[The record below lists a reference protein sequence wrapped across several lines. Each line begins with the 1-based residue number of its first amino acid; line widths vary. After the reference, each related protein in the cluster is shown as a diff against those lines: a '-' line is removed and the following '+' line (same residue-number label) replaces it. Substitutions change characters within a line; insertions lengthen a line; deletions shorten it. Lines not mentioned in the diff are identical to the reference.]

1 MKVVTMQMTM
11 VIIEKI
17 KYYLIYMEDL
27 LTYFKREVFIHGEK
41 KELDEEHKHKIRFI
55 YFFAI
60 LFILLLIGRIFNIL

>member
-17 KYYLIYMEDL
+17 KYYLIYMEHL
-27 LTYFKREVFIHGEK
+27 LAYFKSEAFLHDEK
-41 KELDEEHKHKIRFI
+41 KELDEEHIHKIRFI

-60 LFILLLIGRIFNIL
+60 LFIILLICRFFNIL